1 MAFYTFHQNNSGGY
15 FVGPHYIIIE
25 ADSPEDAEAQAIRIA
40 VDEGRD
46 NDLSITV
53 GYVDEVKE

>member
-1 MAFYTFHQNNSGGY
+1 MRKYEVCIDFTMTRVYE
-15 FVGPHYIIIE
+15 VE

-53 GYVDEVKE
+53 GYVDEVEE